1 MPKLSYLRSFRLTGE
16 PHLWS
21 SIEDL
26 LKEEG
31 FAFEEEPFSPCCRRL
46 LNEPIPLGSSL
57 AAIFGYIY
65 IQDRSSMLPPL
76 ALAPQKG
83 AAILDMCASPGS
95 KSGFLAQLAGK
106 DGMVLANELNASR
119 LETLRANMRQA
130 NFLNVTTCSQ
140 PGEKLAA
147 GEEQWDYILLDPPC
161 SGWGTEEKNPLARK
175 LWQGAK
181 LDVLTRLQRALLSRA
196 ASLLAPGGRLL
207 YSTCTTN
214 YGENEAQTQFAENS
228 LGLERLGLDAFPGF
242 VFEQRA
248 RGEGCLLVE
257 GKASGAQGFYLS
269 LLRKPDRPRTVGL
282 DDSRTYSSDPVL
294 QSAVCDFSRL
304 PAGTVRIFGGKV
316 RFIHYLARNLPQ
328 ELKWRGPLL
337 GKVSRGGRFHM
348 DPRMRCLLPDSPRIE
363 LQGAQE
369 LRALLK
375 GQSAR
380 VNCNAKEAGLWWRG
394 LPLGAVSVK
403 SGRIIAGFR

>member
-21 SIEDL
+21 GIEDL
-26 LKEEG
+26 LKAEG
-31 FAFEEEPFSPCCRRL
+31 FAFEAEPFSPCCRRL
-46 LNEPIPLGSSL
+46 LNEPMPLGSSL

-83 AAILDMCASPGS
+83 SAVLDMCASPGS
-95 KSGFLAQLAGK
+95 KSGFLAQLAGN
-106 DGMVLANELNASR
+106 DGMVLANEPNAAR

-130 NFLNVTTCSQ
+130 NFLNVATCSQ

-147 GEEQWDYILLDPPC
+147 GVEQWDYILLDPPC

-181 LDVLTRLQRALLSRA
+181 LDVLTRLQRSLLARA

-228 LGLERLGLDAFPGF
+228 LGLERQALGALPGF
-242 VFEQRA
+242 VYEQRPG
-248 RGEGCLLVE
+248 GEGCLLVE
-257 GKASGAQGFYLS
+257 GRASGAQGFYLS
-269 LLRKPDRPRTVGL
+269 LLRKRGCPKKFIRNDPL
-282 DDSRTYSSDPVL
+282 PEPPEPVL
-294 QSAVCDFSRL
+294 QSPVCDSSRL
-304 PAGTVRIFGGKV
+304 PPGTVRIFGDKA
-316 RFIHYLARNLPQ
+316 RFIPALARNLPQ

-337 GKVSRGGRFHM
+337 GKISRGGRFHM
-348 DPRMRCLLPDSPRIE
+348 DPRLRCLLPNSPRIE
-363 LQGAQE
+363 LDEPEA

-375 GQSAR
+375 GQSAH
-380 VNCNAKEAGLWWRG
+380 VNCNAKEAGLWWRN